1 MKKEKFKNNKG
12 ITLIALIITIIVM
25 LVLVGVTV
33 TTAIN
38 GNLFDKT
45 KYASKETK
53 IKAYMEELQGAVV
66 ASYDVATNKIDKT
79 ELSNNLGAEWTVK
92 GEDTFRC
99 INAKEEKIAFIVTQ
113 EGEITYIERVKAL
126 EDDNDPLT
134 IGAIEDLVDLSIA
147 VNGGTTYEG
156 ETITLLISL
165 DFNDEDSYRTSN
177 PETTPYTDKISGNEV
192 DINGNGTVE
201 PIMTELTTG
210 LGFMPIGL
218 ADMEGETEGII
229 FKGNFEGNEKT
240 LNNLY
245 INRPEGIAS
254 LFGGIS
260 AKTNIQ
266 NLTLKEP
273 RICGMVSTGM
283 AVSMD
288 ITGST
293 EDTITIQNCH
303 TKGGKIGAVN
313 QNCISMFSAG
323 LIYAFSMGE
332 INVIDSSNESIISGM
347 GSCGLAHLM
356 SATEVN
362 ANNCSNYGKIIIEDS
377 EYYNSLIEEE
387 GMDTSTVGCVIAAAP
402 AGTVTNCSNYA
413 DLSEKSGEL
422 VGVVSGSGISVT
434 DCINRGRLIAKD
446 ASQIYVLGVFEDG
459 GYDIAGNEE
468 SRISE
473 LENQGEIEVSGNLKN
488 WIYVSG
494 IGLGNDIHST
504 SSCINKGNINVEGTF
519 TYNTSSVDVG
529 VAGVNIGNN
538 EVYDCINYGNIN
550 VNIDGWSPM
559 GVGGIGCFPGKL
571 SDAGTPVESLFS
583 NCINYGNITTKGD
596 ASGICCYANKAINCA
611 NYGDITGTADSAGI
625 TTYANAEVFNC
636 YNIGKITGM
645 RTVQGIAVSGT
656 IKNCYNLGAII
667 KEYNSVFGPGKQD
680 PISTEGTKT
689 NCYAL
694 TGTETAEE
702 KQTLLNSLNTNR
714 EDTTTWSEWKIDS
727 RLNNGYPVFSFE
739 NVE

>member
-1 MKKEKFKNNKG
+1 
-12 ITLIALIITIIVM
+12 M

-66 ASYDVATNKIDKT
+66 ASYDVATSSIDGA
-79 ELSNNLGAEWTVK
+79 ELQENLGTEWTVK

-218 ADMEGETEGII
+218 VDMEGATEGIM

-283 AVSMD
+283 AVSSD

-313 QNCISMFSAG
+313 QNCLSMYSAG
-323 LIYAFSMGE
+323 LIFAYSMGE
-332 INVIDSSNESIISGM
+332 INVIDSSNETIISGM
-347 GSCGLAHLM
+347 DSYGLAYLM

-362 ANNCSNYGKIIIEDS
+362 ANNCSNYGKIIIEDLK
-377 EYYNSLIEEE
+377 YYNSLIEENE
-387 GMDTSTVGCVIAAAP
+387 MNSSTVGCVVAAAP

-413 DLSEKSGEL
+413 DLSEKSGDL

-434 DCINRGRLIAKD
+434 NCINRGRLIAKD
-446 ASQIYVLGVFEDG
+446 ASAIEIVGVFMDP
-459 GYDIAGNEE
+459 GYDVAESEE
-468 SRISE
+468 SSASY
-473 LENQGEIEVSGNLKN
+473 LENQGEIEVSGNLKGR
-488 WIYVSG
+488 IDVSG
-494 IGLGNDIHST
+494 VLDAYFVNNIF
-504 SSCINKGNINVEGTF
+504 SCINKGNINVEGTLPV
-519 TYNTSSVDVG
+519 NSSSAELF
-529 VAGVNIGNN
+529 VAGVSIG
-538 EVYDCINYGNIN
+538 DD
-550 VNIDGWSPM
+550 ID
-559 GVGGIGCFPGKL
+559 FY
-571 SDAGTPVESLFS
+571 
-583 NCINYGNITTKGD
+583 NCINYGNIKIDKTGD
-596 ASGICCYANKAINCA
+596 YISE
-611 NYGDITGTADSAGI
+611 
-625 TTYANAEVFNC
+625 EV
-636 YNIGKITGM
+636 G
-645 RTVQGIAVSGT
+645 GIAILRDYHNTRV
-656 IKNCYNLGAII
+656 II
-667 KEYNSVFGPGKQD
+667 
-680 PISTEGTKT
+680 
-689 NCYAL
+689 
-694 TGTETAEE
+694 
-702 KQTLLNSLNTNR
+702 
-714 EDTTTWSEWKIDS
+714 
-727 RLNNGYPVFSFE
+727 
-739 NVE
+739 

>member
-1 MKKEKFKNNKG
+1 MKKEKFKNSKG

-66 ASYDVATNKIDKT
+66 AAYDVATDKIDKT

-165 DFNDEDSYRTSN
+165 DFNDEYSYRTKN
-177 PETTPYTDKISGNEV
+177 PETTKYVDKSGNEV

-218 ADMEGETEGII
+218 ADMEGATEGIM

-347 GSCGLAHLM
+347 GSYGLALLM
-356 SATEVN
+356 STTEVN
-362 ANNCSNYGKIIIEDS
+362 ANNCSNYGKIIIEDL

-387 GMDTSTVGCVIAAAP
+387 GMSTDTVGCVIAAAP

-413 DLSEKSGEL
+413 DLSEKSGDL

-434 DCINRGRLIAKD
+434 NCINRGRLIAED
-446 ASQIYVLGVFEDG
+446 ASQIRVAGVFDDP
-459 GYDIAGNEE
+459 GYDVAESEE
-468 SRISE
+468 SSASY

-488 WIYVSG
+488 GIYVSG
-494 IGLGNDIHST
+494 VVYAYLVNNI
-504 SSCINKGNINVEGTF
+504 SSCINKGNINVEGTL
-519 TYNTSSVDVG
+519 TVNSSSAELF
-529 VAGVNIGNN
+529 VAGVSIG
-538 EVYDCINYGNIN
+538 DD
-550 VNIDGWSPM
+550 ID
-559 GVGGIGCFPGKL
+559 FY
-571 SDAGTPVESLFS
+571 
-583 NCINYGNITTKGD
+583 NCINYGNIKIDKTGD
-596 ASGICCYANKAINCA
+596 YISE
-611 NYGDITGTADSAGI
+611 
-625 TTYANAEVFNC
+625 EV
-636 YNIGKITGM
+636 G
-645 RTVQGIAVSGT
+645 GIAISSDYHKTRV
-656 IKNCYNLGAII
+656 II
-667 KEYNSVFGPGKQD
+667 
-680 PISTEGTKT
+680 
-689 NCYAL
+689 
-694 TGTETAEE
+694 
-702 KQTLLNSLNTNR
+702 
-714 EDTTTWSEWKIDS
+714 
-727 RLNNGYPVFSFE
+727 
-739 NVE
+739 

>member
-1 MKKEKFKNNKG
+1 MKKEKFKNSKG

-66 ASYDVATNKIDKT
+66 ASYDVATSSIDGA
-79 ELSNNLGAEWTVK
+79 ELQENLGTEWTVK

-113 EGEITYIERVKAL
+113 QGEITYIERVKAL

-165 DFNDEDSYRTSN
+165 DFNDEYSYRTKN
-177 PETTPYTDKISGNEV
+177 PETTKYVDKSGNEV

-218 ADMEGETEGII
+218 ADMEGATEGIM

-313 QNCISMFSAG
+313 QNCISMYSAG
-323 LIYAFSMGE
+323 LIFAYSMGE

-347 GSCGLAHLM
+347 MSCGLAFLQ
-356 SATEVN
+356 SETEVN
-362 ANNCSNYGKIIIEDS
+362 ANNCLNYGKIIIEDLK
-377 EYYNSLIEEE
+377 YYNSLIEEE
-387 GMDTSTVGCVIAAAP
+387 GMSTSTVGCVIAAAP

-434 DCINRGRLIAKD
+434 NCINRGRLIAED
-446 ASQIYVLGVFEDG
+446 ASQIRVAGVFSDP
-459 GYDIAGNEE
+459 GYDAAGD
-468 SRISE
+468 SKSSASY
-473 LENQGEIEVSGNLKN
+473 LENQGKIEVSGNLKN
-488 WIYVSG
+488 SIYVSG
-494 IGLGNDIHST
+494 VVYAYLVNNI

-519 TYNTSSVDVG
+519 TVDSAG
-529 VAGVNIGNN
+529 TELFVAGVSIGDNA
-538 EVYDCINYGNIN
+538 DD
-550 VNIDGWSPM
+550 ID
-559 GVGGIGCFPGKL
+559 FY
-571 SDAGTPVESLFS
+571 
-583 NCINYGNITTKGD
+583 NCINYGNIKIDKTGD
-596 ASGICCYANKAINCA
+596 SINE
-611 NYGDITGTADSAGI
+611 
-625 TTYANAEVFNC
+625 EV
-636 YNIGKITGM
+636 G
-645 RTVQGIAVSGT
+645 GIAISGDYHRT
-656 IKNCYNLGAII
+656 RVII
-667 KEYNSVFGPGKQD
+667 
-680 PISTEGTKT
+680 
-689 NCYAL
+689 
-694 TGTETAEE
+694 
-702 KQTLLNSLNTNR
+702 
-714 EDTTTWSEWKIDS
+714 
-727 RLNNGYPVFSFE
+727 
-739 NVE
+739 